1 MVKAELV
8 PKLSRFELDQLR
20 EALDQLKLDNSSEP
34 IVLIMWVVAGVNE
47 PSYNDCL
54 QWEAAETGGI
64 THFFTRAIEES
75 VDDFQSRVEAELET
89 MFDQLTRE
97 SGFYQ
102 YCLRPIPDYV
112 AGR

>member
-8 PKLSRFELDQLR
+8 PKLNRSDLDQLR
-20 EALDQLKLDNSSEP
+20 EALEQLKLDNNSEP
-34 IVLIMWVVAGVNE
+34 IVMSVWVVAGVNE

-54 QWEAAETGGI
+54 QWEATETGGI
-64 THFFTRAIEES
+64 TQLFTRAIEES
-75 VDDFQSRVEAELET
+75 VDGFQSRVGDELVA
-89 MFDQLTRE
+89 MSDQLSRK

-102 YCLRPIPDYV
+102 YSLRPIPDYV